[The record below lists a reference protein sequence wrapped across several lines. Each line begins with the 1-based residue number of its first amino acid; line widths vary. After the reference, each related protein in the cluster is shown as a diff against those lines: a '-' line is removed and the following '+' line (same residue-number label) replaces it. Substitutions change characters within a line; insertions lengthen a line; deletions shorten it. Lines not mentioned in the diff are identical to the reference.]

1 MRSDEIIFLERSEV
15 IGREDCW
22 REISIHYTPLYS
34 KGKAKVRS
42 CAPAEERSESR
53 FTEGEGA
60 KEAYLIIIQRGKGS
74 KPILLI
80 SFKGQ
85 AKTYS

>member
-1 MRSDEIIFLERSEV
+1 MF
-15 IGREDCW
+15 
-22 REISIHYTPLYS
+22 
-34 KGKAKVRS
+34 
-42 CAPAEERSESR
+42 